1 MPITRDEFRTL
12 DDDTAAEWT
21 ADGRDERVA
30 GRVYR
35 FLLAH
40 ADSAFR
46 RDEIVAA
53 LDDDAAAVAD
63 ALDHLLRDGRLVHRG
78 EFWSVADDEH
88 ARATAGLLATGRAD
102 DRDGGFAPDEIER
115 WMESAVDPVP
125 AFTSSSDTDPT
136 GSGRARETEEQTEP
150 GDTSTDE
157 SPTDS

>member
-12 DDDTAAEWT
+12 DDDTATEWT
-21 ADGRDERVA
+21 GDDRDERVA

-40 ADSAFR
+40 ADSAFS

-53 LDDDAAAVAD
+53 LDDATAVAD

-88 ARATAGLLATGRAD
+88 ARATAGLLATERVD

-115 WMESAVDPVP
+115 WMETAVDPVP
-125 AFTSSSDTDPT
+125 AFASSSDTDPT
-136 GSGRARETEEQTEP
+136 GHRRTRETEETTEP
-150 GDTSTDE
+150 GGTSTDE

>member
-12 DDDTAAEWT
+12 DDDTATEWT
-21 ADGRDERVA
+21 GDDRDERVA

-46 RDEIVAA
+46 RDEIVTA

-63 ALDHLLRDGRLVHRG
+63 ALDRLRRDGRLAHRG

-88 ARATAGLLATGRAD
+88 ARAAAGRLAAGRAD

-115 WMESAVDPVP
+115 WMEAAVDPVP
-125 AFTSSSDTDPT
+125 AFASSSDTDST
-136 GSGRARETEEQTEP
+136 SSGRTGATGETTEP

-157 SPTDS
+157 SPTDP